1 MVAPLVENFTCE
13 YVVALLKVVPN
24 YLRTQIVSKLLPF
37 CVDLDSNSGLIL
49 DELTSWE
56 KVSIER
62 DFEKAGVKV

>member
-1 MVAPLVENFTCE
+1 MTVEPE
-13 YVVALLKVVPN
+13 HKRMIKQMPGG
-24 YLRTQIVSKLLPF
+24 LRFSGFCLALLPF